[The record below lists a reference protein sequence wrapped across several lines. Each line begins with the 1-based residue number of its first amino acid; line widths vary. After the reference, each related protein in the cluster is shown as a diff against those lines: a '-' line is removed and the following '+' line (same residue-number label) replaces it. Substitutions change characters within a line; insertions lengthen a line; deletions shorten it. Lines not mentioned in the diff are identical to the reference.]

1 MMVEPLDVQFYP
13 DLASQSEALT
23 EWLAAAVCW
32 QDEEI
37 QMFGKRLKVPRQVA
51 WFGDAGLNYRY
62 SGQPHL
68 AQGWPPLLRSLRDEL
83 CSKLTVEV
91 NFVLANRYRSG
102 ADYMGW
108 HKDDEPRLAGPVV
121 SVSFGSTRRF
131 HLEEPGTNQ
140 LETMQSRT
148 KHTFELSSGSVLV
161 HPRHWRHTLPKT
173 AKPIAER
180 FNLSFRQVQPIV

>member
-1 MMVEPLDVQFYP
+1 MFEPPEVQFHP
-13 DLASQSEALT
+13 NLVSQPEALT
-23 EWLAAAVCW
+23 EWLETVVSW

-37 QMFGKRLKVPRQVA
+37 QMFGRRLKVPRQVA

-62 SGQPHL
+62 SGQPHI
-68 AQGWPPLLRSLRDEL
+68 AQGWPPLLRSLRNEL
-83 CSKLTVEV
+83 CSKLTLEV

-108 HKDDEPRLAGPVV
+108 HKDDEPQLAGPVV

-131 HLEEPGTNQ
+131 RLEDPE
-140 LETMQSRT
+140 SRT
-148 KHTFELSSGSVLV
+148 THAYELSSGSVLM

-173 AKPIAER
+173 AKPITER
-180 FNLSFRQVQPIV
+180 FNLSFRQVQSVV